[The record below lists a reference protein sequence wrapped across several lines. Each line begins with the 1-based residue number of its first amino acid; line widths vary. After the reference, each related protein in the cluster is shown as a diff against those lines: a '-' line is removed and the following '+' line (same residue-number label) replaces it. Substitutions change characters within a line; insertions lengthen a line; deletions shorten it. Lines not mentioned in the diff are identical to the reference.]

1 MKKLLFCM
9 MILVPLLHFAQKGYP
24 TPPDAQN
31 RLFYI
36 QHSNNHNT
44 FVYDANVMPGHKLK
58 TGDPIDV
65 YRLTYAKDGRKE
77 ALTAM
82 QRKMAYGVTLSS
94 SSASSCEFTL
104 AAYPSKKLLLNLGKD
119 GRPYVTTNI
128 NGKNIILNR
137 MYLQMGKLG
146 TNVLH
151 IDFYGKDVSGK
162 EITERLYI
170 K

>member
-1 MKKLLFCM
+1 MRKLFLYLI
-9 MILVPLLHFAQKGYP
+9 ILVPMLHAAQKGYP
-24 TPPDAQN
+24 TPPETQN

-44 FVYDANVMPGHKLK
+44 FVYDANVTTGHKLK
-58 TGDPIDV
+58 TTDPIEV

-77 ALTAM
+77 ALTAV
-82 QRKMAYGVTLSS
+82 QRKMAYGVTLSNT
-94 SSASSCEFTL
+94 SANQCEFTL

-151 IDFYGKDVSGK
+151 IDFFGKDAGGK